1 MKKDGLIG
9 MWQEGNDQLF
19 RDEKT
24 DKKMIEQ
31 YLNEKTL
38 KGSRS
43 TRLNLVFYGLIQ
55 LASLVLLSMN
65 LAGYSS
71 NPAMVWILIPQ
82 LVLTIGIL
90 IYGIDLFY
98 KLKEINNYSDSLQV
112 LIERQLWFFKR
123 PYEIWLFLASL
134 SAIILMTNLN
144 LYVDNDNGSY
154 AINNKVMFVTVTLG
168 AFLFIYGA
176 QKVAGIR
183 TLRSLKAYLSDL
195 QQGVLEQSDR
205 MAHAKK
211 RYLWIWL
218 ILFVLLSASL
228 IMGILTAVRM

>member
-9 MWQEGNDQLF
+9 MWQEGNDRLF

-38 KGSRS
+38 KG
-43 TRLNLVFYGLIQ
+43 TRNINMNLGFYGMVQ
-55 LASLVLLSMN
+55 LANVILVSMN

-71 NPAMVWILIPQ
+71 NPAMIWILIPQ
-82 LVLTIGIL
+82 MALTIGIL
-90 IYGIDLFY
+90 MYGVDLFY
-98 KLKEINNYSDSLQV
+98 KLKDINNYSDSLQV

-123 PYEIWLFLASL
+123 PYEIWLFLASF
-134 SAIILMTNLN
+134 SAIILMSNLN
-144 LYVDNDNGSY
+144 LYVDNDNGTY
-154 AINNKVMFVTVTLG
+154 AINNKVMFVTITLV

-183 TLRSLKAYLSDL
+183 TLRSLKAYLYDL

-205 MAHAKK
+205 LAHSKK

-218 ILFVLLSASL
+218 VLFVLLSASL
-228 IMGILTAVRM
+228 IYGIITAIGM

>member
-9 MWQEGNDQLF
+9 MWQEGNDRLF

-38 KGSRS
+38 KG
-43 TRLNLVFYGLIQ
+43 TRKINMNLGIYGMVQ
-55 LASLVLLSMN
+55 LANVILLSMN

-71 NPAMVWILIPQ
+71 NPAMIWILIPQ
-82 LVLTIGIL
+82 LALTIGIL

-98 KLKEINNYSDSLQV
+98 KLKDINNYSDSLQV

-123 PYEIWLFLASL
+123 PYEIWHFLASL
-134 SAIILMTNLN
+134 SAIILITNVN
-144 LYVDNDNGSY
+144 LYVDNDNGNY
-154 AINNKVMFVTVTLG
+154 AINNKVMFVTVTLV
-168 AFLFIYGA
+168 AFLLFYGA
-176 QKVAGIR
+176 QKVAGMR
-183 TLRSLKAYLSDL
+183 TLTSLKAYLSDL

-205 MAHAKK
+205 LAQAKK
-211 RYLWIWL
+211 RYIWMWL
-218 ILFVLLSASL
+218 LLFVLLSASL
-228 IMGILTAVRM
+228 IYGIITAIGM

>member
-9 MWQEGNDQLF
+9 MWQEGNDRLF

-38 KGSRS
+38 KG
-43 TRLNLVFYGLIQ
+43 TRKINMNLGFYGMVQ
-55 LASLVLLSMN
+55 LASVIFISMN

-71 NPAMVWILIPQ
+71 NPAMIWILIPQ
-82 LVLTIGIL
+82 LALTIGIL
-90 IYGIDLFY
+90 MYGVDLFY
-98 KLKEINNYSDSLQV
+98 KLKDINNYSDSLKV

-144 LYVDNDNGSY
+144 LYVDNDNGTY
-154 AINNKVMFVTVTLG
+154 AINNKVMFVTITLV

-183 TLRSLKAYLSDL
+183 TLRSLKAYLYDL

-205 MAHAKK
+205 IQKAKK
-211 RYLWIWL
+211 RYIWIWL
-218 ILFVLLSASL
+218 VLFVLLSASL
-228 IMGILTAVRM
+228 IYGIILALKL